1 MIEDYGKRIRKA
13 RESLGLNIE
22 KFAKKIAEKESV
34 IRKIEN
40 QQMKPDKKLV
50 DKIEKFL
57 KIKIIETPKE
67 RKIREKIKKQETLTI
82 GDIAKIK

>member
-1 MIEDYGKRIRKA
+1 LVENYGKRIRKA

-22 KFAKKIAEKESV
+22 EFAKRIAEKESLM
-34 IRKIEN
+34 RKIEN

-57 KIKIIETPKE
+57 KIKITETPEE
-67 RKIREKIKKQETLTI
+67 RKIGGKSKKQETLTI
-82 GDIAKIK
+82 GDIARIK